1 MGFFRDLKEDLS
13 QAVNELL
20 PDENL
25 WGEKNSD
32 SGLVNTSS
40 TNFNKAN
47 GMELEDNN
55 SISNAS
61 KQEQD
66 INNIK
71 TSTLKT
77 ERKVEKDI
85 LDELERIIATGQQAK
100 KEEQKNLVS
109 QNAEIQKSKPV
120 VMLEEVELNNQQR
133 EQEKTA
139 MPEKLK
145 EPAAMPDVLKE
156 REEPADRSSYAEYT
170 QEEVPTEKVGLNEI
184 NQPNIAQKQTDAE
197 ALYDFEEKANPI
209 EEMDSEQEVIPKYIQ
224 EIHPREEANSIEVLH
239 LQKELVQ
246 EQVAGAYLEQAADTL
261 EELEQKQVERLYLEK
276 EANPTETS
284 KIESNSIL
292 IEESTPE
299 SVTTSAVELTS
310 VPIDES
316 KPEQIS
322 EQTEE
327 PVPEP
332 ITDVTGDSA
341 SEPITEQTEEAV
353 TEQTEEA
360 ASEPVTEQTEEA
372 ASEPITEQT
381 EETASDATEE
391 AISDIAEEPASDA
404 IEEPV
409 LVSEAITDEETVS
422 EPISVAKE
430 AVSTGHKFDSELK
443 SETEVIENSLVD
455 KENMVEEMKD
465 QLEEDEKAVTDAIT
479 ETKNI
484 TLNEQK
490 DNTNFFV
497 QDNVDTF
504 SNEKN
509 NNSNKE
515 IFYKEEDAI
524 MLENATTEM
533 ENTETVERGTREME
547 TRETIA
553 TETTET
559 IQPSNETTVI
569 SQATR
574 ITGSITSDCSL
585 EVLGTI
591 EGNVECLGK
600 LSVVGTV
607 KGNCK
612 GAEVYIN
619 TERLNGNI
627 ESESSVKIATG
638 TVIIGDINGTSA
650 VIEGAVK
657 GEIDINGPVVIDST
671 AIIKGNINA
680 KSIQI
685 NNGAVIDGYCSLSY
699 VSVDIDNFFGAE

>member
-341 SEPITEQTEEAV
+341 SEPI

>member
-360 ASEPVTEQTEEA
+360 ASEP
-372 ASEPITEQT
+372 ITEQT